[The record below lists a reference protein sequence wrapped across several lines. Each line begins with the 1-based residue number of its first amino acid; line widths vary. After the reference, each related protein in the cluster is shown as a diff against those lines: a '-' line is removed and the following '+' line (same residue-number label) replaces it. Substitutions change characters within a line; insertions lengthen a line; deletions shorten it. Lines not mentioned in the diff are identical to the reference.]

1 MAAQVE
7 IVLSARSLRVI
18 RGESLRVRPRVDPR
32 GGGGRQRGRDKQGSR
47 KEVDTEDE

>member
-18 RGESLRVRPRVDPR
+18 RGESLKVRPRVDPR
-32 GGGGRQRGRDKQGSR
+32 GGGGQAKR
-47 KEVDTEDE
+47 KG